1 MTNATELCTG
11 GAEIALYIDGVLLE
25 DYPDHI
31 YLTKPLAR
39 ATGEEIHIF
48 YWTPLKLGT
57 YELEVRIDPDNII
70 DEYDEL
76 DNRAFGEVTVIADDR
91 VIVEPEVEEE
101 DSSLIDQPLLWVPL
115 IVLSLGG
122 LGLFAYSRLGDGGD
136 YFDDYGDSDNVQ
148 SSGVQTQQSGFR
160 YNPETG
166 ETIDLKTG
174 EIIGQDGKKNQ

>member
-1 MTNATELCTG
+1 M
-11 GAEIALYIDGVLLE
+11 
-25 DYPDHI
+25 
-31 YLTKPLAR
+31 
-39 ATGEEIHIF
+39 
-48 YWTPLKLGT
+48 

-91 VIVEPEVEEE
+91 VIVEPEVEED
-101 DSSLIDQPLLWVPL
+101 DSSLIDQPLLWVLL